1 MFLNESLCRL
11 VFFSKQKPAYEMRI
25 SDCSSDVCSSDLP
38 CLEEILQAE
47 GERMAAGPAA
57 NPAEERFVSG
67 QPADN
72 LEEECARDRD
82 VHGAVLSGGR
92 DAGRHRQRVPPRSPS
107 PLFRSEEHTSE
118 LQSLMRISYAVFC
131 LKKKSTRVR

>member
-1 MFLNESLCRL
+1 
-11 VFFSKQKPAYEMRI
+11 
-25 SDCSSDVCSSDLP
+25 
-38 CLEEILQAE
+38 
-47 GERMAAGPAA
+47 MAAGPAA

-107 PLFRSEEHTSE
+107 PLFSIDPPPAAGSRRARDTEACGLPFWTKYFVQVQAILMHCGRSEERRVGKEGVSTFRTRGPTDNE
-118 LQSLMRISYAVFC
+118 
-131 LKKKSTRVR
+131 KKQTVH